1 MEQVNYVKTEELHLI
16 SDELYQRLNRLG
28 LIPNEVRNN
37 NVGKSDYS
45 KHTIQPWS
53 IWIDYELNPWDADI
67 VKRTLRTKEEPGMS
81 AIEARIMDYDK
92 IEHICRE
99 RKRQLRASKDPS
111 ITFEY
116 IKDNYLVD
124 PTPITFDP
132 QALTYLT
139 EIDTKPKFVE
149 LSTSDMK
156 ADTLDVESYPSDVI
170 SKEVEKF
177 SLADYKPAPSI
188 NYSLN
193 EEQVKKYSK
202 FVDDHKKCLGHIRTI
217 FDHSSGI
224 GITVKVQCSKCKEML
239 DITDVSKW

>member
-1 MEQVNYVKTEELHLI
+1 MEQVNYCQTSGLHVISEELYNRF
-16 SDELYQRLNRLG
+16 DRLG
-28 LIPNEVRNN
+28 LIPNEVRDS

-67 VKRTLRTKEEPGMS
+67 VKRILRTKEEPGMS
-81 AIEARIMDYDK
+81 AVEARIMDYDK

-116 IKDNYLVD
+116 IKDNYLV
-124 PTPITFDP
+124 PP
-132 QALTYLT
+132 A
-139 EIDTKPKFVE
+139 DT
-149 LSTSDMK
+149 SAS
-156 ADTLDVESYPSDVI
+156 TLDVASYDASIVAE
-170 SKEVEKF
+170 EVEKF
-177 SLADYKPAPSI
+177 SLANYKPERTI